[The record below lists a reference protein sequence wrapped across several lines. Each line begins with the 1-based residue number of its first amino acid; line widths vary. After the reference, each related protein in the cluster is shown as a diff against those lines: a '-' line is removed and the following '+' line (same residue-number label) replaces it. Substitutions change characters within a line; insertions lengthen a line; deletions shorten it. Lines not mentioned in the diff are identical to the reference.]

1 MVLWVGWL
9 VVRWSGLSK
18 TRLSRCPSLRSE
30 IRFTPI
36 PRSKRNSDITLSWSR
51 EKSEWTFLWLATI
64 FVSFL
69 MGIKLL
75 NISNDFVFSYTV
87 EKSHCRI
94 LFSFSSGVGR
104 GSIAWIAIARKIC
117 STQKLLSSCHFSCQQ
132 LESCW
137 AVVSIFFAT
146 INIKV
151 EFFSYWDGY

>member
-87 EKSHCRI
+87 VKSTCRI
-94 LFSFSSGVGR
+94 LFGSSSGVGW
-104 GSIAWIAIARKIC
+104 GSTAWIAIARKIS

-137 AVVSIFFAT
+137 AVVTLFFAT
-146 INIKV
+146 VKFKSRI
-151 EFFSYWDGY
+151 FFL